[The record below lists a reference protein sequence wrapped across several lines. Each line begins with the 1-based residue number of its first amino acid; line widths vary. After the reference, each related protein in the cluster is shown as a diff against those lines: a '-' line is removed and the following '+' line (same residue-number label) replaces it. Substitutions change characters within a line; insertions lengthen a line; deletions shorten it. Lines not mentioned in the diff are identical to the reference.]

1 MICIRCQRR
10 RGGYRLEIVG
20 HAQHG
25 PAGQDIVCAGVSAIS
40 WALLGYL
47 DGRGL
52 LEDAWADKGA
62 MLLYIRSGDRAQAAI
77 EMAMTGYQQLR
88 EKYPQNV
95 EVSMEPKDGGT
106 AGGVGAEVLI
116 RPRTESLSQLR

>member
-1 MICIRCQRR
+1 MIHIRYQRR
-10 RGGYRLEIVG
+10 RGGHRLEITG

-47 DGRGL
+47 DGRGM

-62 MLLYIRSGDRAQAAI
+62 MLLYIRDGDRAQAAI
-77 EMAMTGYQQLR
+77 EMAMTGYQLLR

-95 EVSMEPKDGGT
+95 GIHIAALGG
-106 AGGVGAEVLI
+106 
-116 RPRTESLSQLR
+116 

>member
-1 MICIRCQRR
+1 MIHIRCQRR
-10 RGGYRLEIVG
+10 RGGHRLEITG
-20 HAQHG
+20 HAEHG

-62 MLLYIRSGDRAQAAI
+62 MGLDIREDERARAAL
-77 EMAMTGYQQLR
+77 ELAMTGYQQLR

>member
-1 MICIRCQRR
+1 MIHIRYQRR
-10 RGGYRLEIVG
+10 RGGHRLEITG

-62 MLLYIRSGDRAQAAI
+62 MLLYIRDGDRAQAAI
-77 EMAMTGYQQLR
+77 EMAMTGYQQLK

-95 EVSMEPKDGGT
+95 EVIYAAQGG
-106 AGGVGAEVLI
+106 
-116 RPRTESLSQLR
+116 

>member
-1 MICIRCQRR
+1 MIDIRYQRR
-10 RGGYRLEIVG
+10 RGGHRLEIMG
-20 HAQHG
+20 HAEHG
-25 PAGQDIVCAGVSAIS
+25 PAGRDIVCAGVSAIS

-62 MLLYIRSGDRAQAAI
+62 MRLDIREEDRAQAAL

-95 EVSMEPKDGGT
+95 GIHIAAQGG
-106 AGGVGAEVLI
+106 
-116 RPRTESLSQLR
+116 

>member
-47 DGRGL
+47 DGRGM

-62 MLLYIRSGDRAQAAI
+62 MLLYIRDGDRAQAAI

-95 EVSMEPKDGGT
+95 GIHIAALGG
-106 AGGVGAEVLI
+106 
-116 RPRTESLSQLR
+116 

>member
-1 MICIRCQRR
+1 M
-10 RGGYRLEIVG
+10 
-20 HAQHG
+20 
-25 PAGQDIVCAGVSAIS
+25 CAGVSAIS

-62 MLLYIRSGDRAQAAI
+62 MLLYIRDGDRAQAAI

-95 EVSMEPKDGGT
+95 GIHIAALGG
-106 AGGVGAEVLI
+106 
-116 RPRTESLSQLR
+116 